1 MQNKYSDKYP
11 LVLLSIYA
19 IIWIIL
25 AIKPKYRS
33 VWIDENILVF
43 LFLIIILVS
52 YKKFRLSNTS
62 YTCLF
67 IFMVLHS
74 IGAHYSYSEMPLF
87 DILKDNFKFQR
98 NHYDRL
104 IHFLFGVLWF
114 FPTLDILTKFV
125 KIKKGIFVIIV
136 TILIISGFKGIFEVI
151 EYLYTWIKNS
161 GLTTS
166 NYLGEQGDSLDAL
179 KDIILG
185 IFGAVLS
192 GLYYGIKS
200 KIKK

>member
-11 LVLLSIYA
+11 LVLLSIYT

-62 YTCLF
+62 YTYLF

-87 DILKDNFKFQR
+87 DILKENFKFQR

-114 FPTLDILTKFV
+114 FPTLDILTKFG

-151 EYLYTWIKNS
+151 EYLYTLIRNS

-179 KDIILG
+179 KDIGLG